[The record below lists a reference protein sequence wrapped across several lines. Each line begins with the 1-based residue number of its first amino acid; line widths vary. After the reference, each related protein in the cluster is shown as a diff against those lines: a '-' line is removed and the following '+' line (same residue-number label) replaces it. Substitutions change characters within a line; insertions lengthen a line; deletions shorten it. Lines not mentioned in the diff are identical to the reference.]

1 MDSSCISFQLQ
12 KDDQLWQ
19 QQQLGF
25 TILKNIENL
34 QLYYSTC
41 RTATAAAGL
50 ELQSSP
56 DDELVVNELV
66 EDNALHQRANVDEAV
81 SINVGNAVEAIR
93 PTCKGPTWRV
103 IHYLVLEQG
112 KKKGNINS
120 DDPVYDA

>member
-12 KDDQLWQ
+12 KDDQLLQQ

-25 TILKNIENL
+25 VSLKNIENL

-56 DDELVVNELV
+56 DDELVVNQLV
-66 EDNALHQRANVDEAV
+66 EDNALH
-81 SINVGNAVEAIR
+81 
-93 PTCKGPTWRV
+93 
-103 IHYLVLEQG
+103 
-112 KKKGNINS
+112 
-120 DDPVYDA
+120 

>member
-12 KDDQLWQ
+12 KDDQLLQQ

-25 TILKNIENL
+25 VSLKNIENL

-56 DDELVVNELV
+56 DDELVVNQLV
-66 EDNALHQRANVDEAV
+66 EDNALHQRGRKYK
-81 SINVGNAVEAIR
+81 SRNALEAIR
-93 PTCKGPTWRV
+93 PTCKGPRWSV

-112 KKKGNINS
+112 EKKGNINS
-120 DDPVYDA
+120 DDPVYDVVDEL

>member
-1 MDSSCISFQLQ
+1 LNFFEIKDVQVLLFSNVTLQEQVVCTRESKHRAKEPGPPRTDCMDSSCISFQLQ

-50 ELQSSP
+50 ELHSSP

-66 EDNALHQRANVDEAV
+66 EDNALH
-81 SINVGNAVEAIR
+81 
-93 PTCKGPTWRV
+93 
-103 IHYLVLEQG
+103 
-112 KKKGNINS
+112 
-120 DDPVYDA
+120 